1 MKKDVKKMLAE
12 HRADILPD
20 ERVKEKVKRDLG
32 LSEVRE
38 SRLSYAQGGEHA
50 LTDKK
55 KVFIAVVTVLLV
67 AAIFLGVF
75 LPLQLG
81 GGTQPGGV
89 PIIPDDPFGAITSA
103 DEFYAYGAASVG
115 SILAS
120 SVEAQ
125 AGGAAVSAA
134 ETASS
139 GISALAAP
147 SDKAQAEI
155 LNKYLSLVESL
166 LSDGGISGEAIAPA
180 GKPAGK
186 YEFGMRVTSTDLVG
200 GTSGYILYYN
210 KHFLSGE
217 TDGDE
222 SEENYSIDGILV
234 TEFDTYEVTGKYQT
248 ETESDD
254 GEHESESELSFRAF
268 TSEDKRSY
276 IEVRQEFEAESEDG
290 VEETEVE
297 YVYTVAENDR
307 PVERMTVEYEKEANE
322 LELNMTI
329 ERGNVREE
337 HVFED
342 ETEDGV
348 RVIAVSGTLDGEP
361 VAFRIYIRDGHYDYV
376 FSDGGTVSDDR
387 YDDDDGWYDDD
398 RFDDD
403 DD

>member
-1 MKKDVKKMLAE
+1 MKKEVKKMLAE

-75 LPLQLG
+75 LP
-81 GGTQPGGV
+81 

-125 AGGAAVSAA
+125 AGGAAISAA

-147 SDKAQAEI
+147 SDEAQAET

-166 LSDGGISGEAIAPA
+166 LSDGGISGEAISPA
-180 GKPAGK
+180 DG

-210 KHFLSGE
+210 KHFLSGV

-234 TEFDTYEVTGKYQT
+234 TEFDTYEVTGNYQT

-254 GEHESESELSFRAF
+254 GEHESESELFFRAF

-276 IEVRQEFEAESEDG
+276 IEVRQEFETESEDG

-297 YVYTVAENDR
+297 YVYTVAENGR

-337 HVFED
+337 LVFEE
-342 ETEDGV
+342 ETEGGV

-376 FSDGGTVSDDR
+376 FSDDVIVSEDR
-387 YDDDDGWYDDD
+387 WDDDDDWFDD

>member
-337 HVFED
+337 LVFED

-387 YDDDDGWYDDD
+387 YDDDDDWFDDD

>member
-89 PIIPDDPFGAITSA
+89 PIIPGDPFGAITSA

-139 GISALAAP
+139 PVSALADP
-147 SDKAQAEI
+147 SDEAQAET

-166 LSDGGISGEAIAPA
+166 LSDGGISGEAISPA
-180 GKPAGK
+180 DG

-210 KHFLSGE
+210 KHFLSGV

-234 TEFDTYEVTGKYQT
+234 TEFDTYEVTGNYQT
-248 ETESDD
+248 ETETDD
-254 GEHESESELSFRAF
+254 GEHESESELFFRAF

-322 LELNMTI
+322 LELKMTI
-329 ERGNVREE
+329 ERGNVKEE
-337 HVFED
+337 LVFED

-387 YDDDDGWYDDD
+387 YDDDDDWYDDD

>member
-147 SDKAQAEI
+147 SDEAQAET

-166 LSDGGISGEAIAPA
+166 LSDGGISGEAIA
-180 GKPAGK
+180 PAGK

-234 TEFDTYEVTGKYQT
+234 TEFDTYEVTGNYQT
-248 ETESDD
+248 ETESED
-254 GEHESESELSFRAF
+254 GEHESESELFFRAF

-297 YVYTVAENDR
+297 YVYTVAENGR

-337 HVFED
+337 LVFEE
-342 ETEDGV
+342 ETEGGV

-387 YDDDDGWYDDD
+387 YDDDDDWFDDD

>member
-125 AGGAAVSAA
+125 AGSAAVSAA

-147 SDKAQAEI
+147 SDEAQAAT
-155 LNKYLSLVESL
+155 LNKYLSLVQSL
-166 LSDGGISGEAIAPA
+166 LGESGITEEGIAPEY
-180 GKPAGK
+180 GFS
-186 YEFGMRVTSTDLVG
+186 FGMRVLSTDLAGNV
-200 GTSGYILYYN
+200 SKYELYYD
-210 KHFLSGE
+210 KQPIGAE
-217 TDGDE
+217 QDE
-222 SEENYSIDGILV
+222 DEREENYAITGVLITADGGR
-234 TEFDTYEVTGKYQT
+234 FDVKGKYQT
-248 ETESDD
+248 ETEV
-254 GEHESESELSFRAF
+254 GESESELFFRAF

-276 IEVRQEFEAESEDG
+276 IEVRQEFESESEDG

-297 YVYTVAENDR
+297 YVYTVAENGR

-322 LELNMTI
+322 LELKMTI

-337 HVFED
+337 LVFED

-348 RVIAVSGTLDGEP
+348 SVIAVSGTLDGEP

-387 YDDDDGWYDDD
+387 YDDDDDWYDDD

>member
-89 PIIPDDPFGAITSA
+89 PIIPDDPFGADPFGAITSA

-125 AGGAAVSAA
+125 AGSAAVSAA

-147 SDKAQAEI
+147 SDKAQAET

-166 LSDGGISGEAIAPA
+166 LSDGGISGEAISPA
-180 GKPAGK
+180 DG
-186 YEFGMRVTSTDLVG
+186 YEFGMRVTSADLVG

-210 KHFLSGE
+210 KHFVSGV

-222 SEENYSIDGILV
+222 SEENYAIDGILV
-234 TEFDTYEVTGKYQT
+234 TEFDTYKVMGNYQT

-268 TSEDKRSY
+268 TSEDKRRGQALLHRS
-276 IEVRQEFEAESEDG
+276 EAGVRG
-290 VEETEVE
+290 G
-297 YVYTVAENDR
+297 
-307 PVERMTVEYEKEANE
+307 
-322 LELNMTI
+322 
-329 ERGNVREE
+329 ERGRRRGDGSGVCLHRRGERQTRRAHDRGIRKGRE
-337 HVFED
+337 
-342 ETEDGV
+342 
-348 RVIAVSGTLDGEP
+348 RA
-361 VAFRIYIRDGHYDYV
+361 
-376 FSDGGTVSDDR
+376 
-387 YDDDDGWYDDD
+387 
-398 RFDDD
+398 
-403 DD
+403 

>member
-134 ETASS
+134 ETVSS

-147 SDKAQAEI
+147 SDEAQAAT

-166 LSDGGISGEAIAPA
+166 LSDGGISGEAIA
-180 GKPAGK
+180 PAGK

-210 KHFLSGE
+210 KHFVSGV

-234 TEFDTYEVTGKYQT
+234 TEFDTYEVTGNYQT
-248 ETESDD
+248 ETETDD
-254 GEHESESELSFRAF
+254 GEHESESELFFRAF
-268 TSEDKRSY
+268 TSKDKRSY
-276 IEVRQEFEAESEDG
+276 IEVKQAFETESEDG
-290 VEETEVE
+290 AEET
-297 YVYTVAENDR
+297 
-307 PVERMTVEYEKEANE
+307 EANE

-337 HVFED
+337 LVFED

-387 YDDDDGWYDDD
+387 WDDDDDWFDDD

-403 DD
+403 GD

>member
-89 PIIPDDPFGAITSA
+89 PIIPGDPFGAITSA

-147 SDKAQAEI
+147 SDEAQAET

-166 LSDGGISGEAIAPA
+166 LSDGGFNVTTEASDREDYQV
-180 GKPAGK
+180 KSV
-186 YEFGMRVTSTDLVG
+186 VTYRDMHG
-200 GTSGYILYYN
+200 NAIGYTMYYN
-210 KHFLSGE
+210 EVLIPDDDDDDDDDRDEIEEEYYIEGIMIVDGAEYPIRGE
-217 TDGDE
+217 RSSE
-222 SEENYSIDGILV
+222 S
-234 TEFDTYEVTGKYQT
+234 
-248 ETESDD
+248 
-254 GEHESESELSFRAF
+254 EHESESKLFFRAF
-268 TSEDKRSY
+268 TSKDKRSY
-276 IEVRQEFEAESEDG
+276 IEVKQEFETESEDG
-290 VEETEVE
+290 AEETEVE
-297 YVYTVAENDR
+297 YVYTVAENGR

-337 HVFED
+337 LVFED
-342 ETEDGV
+342 ETENGE

-376 FSDGGTVSDDR
+376 FSDGSTVIEDR
-387 YDDDDGWYDDD
+387 YDDDDDWFDDD

>member
-125 AGGAAVSAA
+125 AGSAAVSAA

-147 SDKAQAEI
+147 SDKAQAET

-166 LSDGGISGEAIAPA
+166 LSDGGISGEAISPA
-180 GKPAGK
+180 DG
-186 YEFGMRVTSTDLVG
+186 YEFGMRVTSTDLTG
-200 GTSGYILYYN
+200 GTSGYVLYY
-210 KHFLSGE
+210 KHFVSGV

-222 SEENYSIDGILV
+222 SEEEYYIEGIMIVDGAEYPV
-234 TEFDTYEVTGKYQT
+234 R
-248 ETESDD
+248 
-254 GEHESESELSFRAF
+254 GERSSESELFFRAF

-276 IEVRQEFEAESEDG
+276 IEVKQEFETESEDG
-290 VEETEVE
+290 AEETEVE
-297 YVYTVAENDR
+297 YVYTVMENGR

-322 LELNMTI
+322 LELKMTI

-337 HVFED
+337 LVFED

-387 YDDDDGWYDDD
+387 YDDDDDWYDDD